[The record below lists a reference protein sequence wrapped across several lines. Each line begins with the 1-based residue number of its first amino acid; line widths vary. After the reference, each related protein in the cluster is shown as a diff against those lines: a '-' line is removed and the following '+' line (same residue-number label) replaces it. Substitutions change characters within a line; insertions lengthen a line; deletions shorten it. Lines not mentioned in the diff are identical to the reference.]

1 MRSTFWAM
9 VTVLALSVVLCLF
22 ARHAQLNLVEDLTK
36 MNDQAREM
44 IWNEDFAGALALSEK
59 MMRRFDHRRDVLEMV
74 SSHDDLHDTHQHLV
88 DAWVA
93 LKCEDKDDACQALAQ
108 LSEMLEHL
116 RNHEQITLANLC

>member
-9 VTVLALSVVLCLF
+9 TVVLILSVALCLF
-22 ARHAQLNLVEDLTK
+22 ARNAQLELVEDLTR

-44 IWNEDFAGALALSEK
+44 IWNGDLAGALALSED
-59 MMRRFDHRRDVLEMV
+59 MMRRFDHRREVLEMV
-74 SSHDDLHDTHQHLV
+74 SSHDDLHGTHQQLV